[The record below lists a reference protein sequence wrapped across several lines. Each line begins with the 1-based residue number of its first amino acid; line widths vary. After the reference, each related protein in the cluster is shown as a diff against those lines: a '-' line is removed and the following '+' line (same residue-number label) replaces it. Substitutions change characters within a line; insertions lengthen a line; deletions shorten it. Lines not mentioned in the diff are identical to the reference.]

1 MGRQAGD
8 PTMPGARA
16 AGSKAARAADAWRLE
31 DIPNVGPAVAD
42 DLRLLDIL
50 EPAQLV
56 GRDPYRLYADL
67 CTRSGVTHDPC
78 VCDTFIAA
86 VRFMEG
92 APSRPWWFYTAERKA
107 RFASGAAAAAAKPSG
122 SSSA

>member
-1 MGRQAGD
+1 MG
-8 PTMPGARA
+8 RA
-16 AGSKAARAADAWRLE
+16 AGDGPSGGRATGGKAARAADAWRLE

-42 DLRLLDIL
+42 DFRLLDIL

-56 GRDPYRLYADL
+56 GRDPYRLYAEL
-67 CTRSGVTHDPC
+67 CARTGVTHDPC

-92 APSRPWWFYTAERKA
+92 GPSRPWWFYTAERKA
-107 RFASGAAAAAAKPSG
+107 RFASGAADASANPAG

>member
-1 MGRQAGD
+1 LARQAG
-8 PTMPGARA
+8 GSAASGERA
-16 AGSKAARAADAWRLE
+16 AGGKAACAADAWRLE
-31 DIPNVGPAVAD
+31 DIPNVGPSVAD

-56 GRDPYRLYADL
+56 GRDPYRLYAEL
-67 CTRSGVTHDPC
+67 CARTGVTHDPC

-107 RFASGAAAAAAKPSG
+107 RLAR
-122 SSSA
+122 